1 MNPRFTVIKTHRI
14 HTQLIRLVLLAVCAA
29 FFSGC
34 ATVKQPLTGLV
45 PGRGITTVQSSVSL
59 SASSGER
66 SSAGRG
72 YLVYQAPDLYHLLIL
87 SPFGQTMLEAFG
99 ESDRFT
105 CVIPSKQVAFTGLLS
120 ELPAESA
127 LKSLQLFRWVMAPP
141 PLPVPGP
148 LRQKVEIDGTAY
160 YYDEIGMIERKV
172 AASGDQVR
180 YQGYQSL
187 DGVPFPETIEI
198 RSATGGEVRI
208 VFDEPQLNAPV
219 ESSSLRPDLSGM
231 AVYPLSEFK
240 VM

>member
-1 MNPRFTVIKTHRI
+1 MTENNRLHLSR
-14 HTQLIRLVLLAVCAA
+14 LILIIVCAA
-29 FFSGC
+29 VFSGC
-34 ATVKQPLTGLV
+34 AAVKQPLTGLV
-45 PGRGITTVQSSVSL
+45 PGRSVTTLQSSVSL

-72 YLVYQAPDLYHLLIL
+72 YLVYQAPDMYHLLIL

-120 ELPAESA
+120 ELPEQSA
-127 LKSLQLFRWVMAPP
+127 LKSLQLFQWVMAPS
-141 PLPVPGP
+141 PLPLPGP
-148 LRQKVEIDGTAY
+148 LRQKVEIAGTAY
-160 YYDEIGMIERKV
+160 HYDEIGMLERKV
-172 AASGDQVR
+172 APSGDQAS
-180 YQGYQSL
+180 YQGYRSL

-198 RSATGGEVRI
+198 HSAAGGEVRI

-219 ESSSLRPDLSGM
+219 EASSLKPDLSGM
-231 AVYPLSEFK
+231 AVYPLAEFK